1 MDEINHFYVILPL
14 LSFLS
19 TISLAVI
26 ALLKRKNSNVN
37 IWFAATA
44 FWWALIPLIFIIH
57 HLTDDIE
64 LLLQAERTVEFF
76 FVYGVPLQ
84 VVLFHRLCNI
94 RKIRLEIF
102 LTVISVL
109 FSLTAFSDYCITG
122 VRKYSWGYIAY
133 GGLTFNLFALYAL
146 IGIIYGI
153 TFMYREYKI
162 RENEIIRIR
171 IKYIMSS
178 YIVMNILTLLNMPA
192 INGINIYPPGNFC
205 FIPLIVIGYSLLKYR
220 LLDINQFLLKTI
232 IWLIAIFSVIIPIG
246 GMSWIIL
253 RQSGS
258 MNLLILSGLLTF
270 LFSLLLFYFRYLLP
284 VISEKIQKQSYD
296 FRNTIDDF
304 NKNIVQ
310 VKSVK
315 DLLQMIFTMIEGKV
329 FASSVSLLLKDFNDN
344 KFRVYHSVND
354 SVPGVMEID
363 FYHTVKIPE
372 LLEKDQ
378 VEVNPAYS
386 NDREKF
392 MELFRQVN
400 AEIIIPLLFDNMFIG
415 SINIGR
421 KREGKYKRMEVQF
434 LEQMVNS
441 INIAFSNSL
450 LLNRIEELNLS
461 LENKVQERTFQLQEA
476 NNKLRE
482 LDRLKSNF
490 FANISHEIRTPLTLI
505 LAPVESVLQGDYEDI
520 PDRGFFENLQRNAI
534 ILLKLINDLLDFSK
548 IEAGQMKMNVIELD
562 IVSFVSSYALS
573 FNSAAESKGIAMS
586 FEYPGRAVPVFFDTG
601 KMDKILM
608 NLFSNSLKFTDNG
621 GFIKIGIRDDEN
633 FCIIRVED
641 SGIGIPADKIETIFD
656 RFSQVDAGST
666 RKYEGTGIG
675 LALVKEF
682 VELHGGSIDAESR
695 FIDESPEDHGSVF
708 TVTIPKGDRHFREDA
723 NVTLLENNDIEVS
736 IGFHSSFNTWEI
748 AEFRQWRSAEIHVPY
763 KTVNSHPHI
772 LVVEDNADMRSFLGY
787 ILKDYYNVHYAVNGE
802 DGFLSAERLMPD
814 LILSDVMM
822 PVMSGYDMTRKIKS
836 NDELSRIP
844 VILLT
849 AKAEI
854 SNKIEGLE
862 YGADDYLTKPFSS
875 RELLTRIKNILKT
888 RDYEL
893 VLERRNR
900 EIEDDLKIAR
910 LIQAK
915 LLPQNIPAVERYR
928 FHPVYIPMDEVG
940 GDFYDYNVRNRYI
953 EIFISDVSGH
963 GLVSAFIS
971 LIAKMALDSIS
982 QRDSCVWVLQ
992 ILNSMI
998 CKSTVNT
1005 NYMTAFFCL
1014 VDRETNRMSY
1024 SNAGHIP
1031 PIVYREN
1038 RGSFYELRTGGK
1050 PLGLFP
1056 DLVHAE
1062 GEFQLEHGDRVIFY
1076 TDGIVECMNST
1087 GEMYGENRF
1096 RDFIIAGRGIE
1107 PETLSGVLIDE
1118 LKEFCGSDR
1127 FGDDLCLL
1135 VFDVL

>member
-1 MDEINHFYVILPL
+1 MEEINHFYVILPV

-19 TISLAVI
+19 TITLAVI

-37 IWFAATA
+37 IWFAAAA

-57 HLTDDIE
+57 HLTDDIV

-84 VVLFHRLCNI
+84 IVLFHRLCNKK
-94 RKIRLEIF
+94 KIRLEII

-153 TFMYREYKI
+153 VFIYREYKLQ
-162 RENEIIRIR
+162 ENEIIRIR

-205 FIPLIVIGYSLLKYR
+205 FIPLIIIGYSLLKYR
-220 LLDINQFLLKTI
+220 LLDINQFVLKTI
-232 IWLIAIFSVIIPIG
+232 IWIIAIFSVIIPIG
-246 GMSWIIL
+246 IASWIIL
-253 RQSGS
+253 QYSERF
-258 MNLLILSGLLTF
+258 NTLLLSAILTL
-270 LFSLLLFYFRYLLP
+270 LFSLLLFYFRFLLP
-284 VISEKIQKQSYD
+284 LVSEKIQKQSYD

-304 NKNIVQ
+304 NKKILQ

-315 DLLQMIFTMIEGKV
+315 NLVELTFSLIESKIFV
-329 FASSVSLLLKDFNDN
+329 SSVSLLLKDFSDN
-344 KFRVYHSVND
+344 KFRIYH
-354 SVPGVMEID
+354 PGNHREYGDMEID
-363 FYHTVKIPE
+363 FHHTLNIPE

-378 VEVNPAYS
+378 IEVNPVYK

-392 MELFRQVN
+392 LELFRQVD

-421 KREGKYKRMEVQF
+421 KREGKYKRIEVQF

-450 LLNRIEELNLS
+450 LLSRIEELNLS
-461 LENKVQERTFQLQEA
+461 LENKVEERTFQLQEA

-505 LAPVESVLQGDYEDI
+505 LAPVESVLQGDYEDT
-520 PDRGFFENLQRNAI
+520 PDRDFFENLQRNAI

-548 IEAGQMKMNVIELD
+548 IEAGQMKMQIRELD
-562 IVSFVSSYALS
+562 IVKFIRDYSQSFS
-573 FNSAAESKGIAMS
+573 SAAESKGVSMS
-586 FEYPGRAVPVFFDTG
+586 FEYPGRAVPVFIDAG
-601 KMDKILM
+601 KMDKIVM
-608 NLFSNSLKFTDNG
+608 NLFSNSLKFTDKG
-621 GFIKIGIRDDEN
+621 GFIKVSVRDDEN
-633 FCIIRVED
+633 SCYIQFED
-641 SGIGIPADKIETIFD
+641 SGIGIPPDKIESVFD

-682 VELHGGSIDAESR
+682 AELHGGAIDAESR
-695 FIDESPEDHGSVF
+695 FINDSPGNHGTLF
-708 TVTIPKGDRHFREDA
+708 TVSVPKGDGHLRNRE
-723 NVTLLENNDIEVS
+723 NVSFVESSDIEVS
-736 IGFHSSFNTWEI
+736 AGFHSSFNTWEI
-748 AEFRQWRSAEIHVPY
+748 AEFRQWRTGEIPAPQ

-772 LVVEDNADMRSFLGY
+772 LIVEDNTDMRSFLGF
-787 ILKDYYNVHYAVNGE
+787 ILKDYFNVHFAVNGE
-802 DGFLSAERLMPD
+802 DGLLSAQRLKPD
-814 LILSDVMM
+814 LIVSDVMM
-822 PVMSGYDMTRKIKS
+822 PVMNGYDMTRRLKA
-836 NDELSRIP
+836 DENLWRIP

-849 AKAEI
+849 ARAEI
-854 SNKIEGLE
+854 TNKIEGLE
-862 YGADDYLTKPFSS
+862 FGADDYLTKPFSS
-875 RELLTRIKNILKT
+875 RELLTRIKSLLKT

-893 VLERRNR
+893 VLEKRNN
-900 EIEDDLKIAR
+900 EIEGDLKTAR
-910 LIQAK
+910 LIQTK
-915 LLPQNIPAVERYR
+915 LLPQNIPEVEGYR
-928 FHPVYIPMDEVG
+928 FHAVYIPMDEVG
-940 GDFYDYNVRNRYI
+940 GDFYDFNVNNRYI

-963 GLVSAFIS
+963 GLVSAFLS

-992 ILNSMI
+992 ILNNML

-1014 VDRETNRMSY
+1014 VDRDTNMMNY
-1024 SNAGHIP
+1024 SNAGHMP
-1031 PIVYREN
+1031 PMVYRKTT
-1038 RGSFYELRTGGK
+1038 GTFFELKTGGK

-1056 DLVHAE
+1056 DLRHAE
-1062 GEFQLEHGDRVIFY
+1062 GQFQLEPGDRVIFY
-1076 TDGIVECMNST
+1076 TDGIIECMNIT
-1087 GEMYGENRF
+1087 RDLYGETRF
-1096 RDFIIAGRGIE
+1096 RDFISLNSVVE
-1107 PETLSGVLIDE
+1107 PEPFCGMLIDE
-1118 LKEFCGSDR
+1118 LNQFCGSDK
-1127 FGDDLCLL
+1127 FGDDICLL
-1135 VFDVL
+1135 VFDVI

>member
-1 MDEINHFYVILPL
+1 MNEINHFYVILPL
-14 LSFLS
+14 LSFIS
-19 TISLAVI
+19 TVSLAII
-26 ALLKRKNSNVN
+26 ALLKRKNSKVN

-57 HLTDDIE
+57 HLTDDLE

-94 RKIRLEIF
+94 RKVRLEIF

-109 FSLTAFSDYCITG
+109 FSLTAFSDYCIKG
-122 VRKYSWGYIAY
+122 VRQYSWGYIAY

-153 TFMYREYKI
+153 TFIYREYKI
-162 RENEIIRIR
+162 QENEIIRIR

-220 LLDINQFLLKTI
+220 LLDINQFLLKTF
-232 IWLIAIFSVIIPIG
+232 IWLIAIFSVIIPIAVV
-246 GMSWIIL
+246 SWIIL

-258 MNLLILSGLLTF
+258 MNIIILSGLLTV

-296 FRNTIDDF
+296 FRNTIDGF
-304 NKNIVQ
+304 NKSIVQ

-315 DLLQMIFTMIEGKV
+315 DLVQMIFTMIEGKV
-329 FASSVSLLLKDFNDN
+329 FASSVSLLLKDLNDN
-344 KFRVYHSVND
+344 RFRLYHSSD
-354 SVPGVMEID
+354 CSVPGDPEID
-363 FYHTVKIPE
+363 FYHTLKIPE

-434 LEQMVNS
+434 LEQMVDS

-461 LENKVQERTFQLQEA
+461 LENKVQQRTYQLQEA

-482 LDRLKSNF
+482 LDRLKSSF

-505 LAPVESVLQGDYEDI
+505 LAPVESILQGDDNFT

-548 IEAGQMKMNVIELD
+548 IEAGHMKVNVRELD
-562 IVSFVSSYALS
+562 MVSFVRSYALS
-573 FNSAAESKGIAMS
+573 FNSAAESKGLSMS
-586 FEYPGRAVPVFFDTG
+586 FNYPERAVHVFIDTE

-608 NLFSNSLKFTDNG
+608 NLFSNSLKFTDRG
-621 GFIKIGIRDDEN
+621 GSIKISIRDDESS
-633 FCIIRVED
+633 CSISIED
-641 SGIGIPADKIETIFD
+641 SGIGIPPDKIETIFD

-695 FIDESPEDHGSVF
+695 CIDDSPEDHGSVF
-708 TVTIPKGDRHFREDA
+708 TVTIPKGDRHFRDDV
-723 NVTLLENNDIEVS
+723 NVKFLENNDIEVS
-736 IGFHSSFNTWEI
+736 IGLHSSFNTWEI
-748 AEFRQWRSAEIHVPY
+748 AEFREWMSAEIPVPH
-763 KTVNSHPHI
+763 KTVNSHPRVLI
-772 LVVEDNADMRSFLGY
+772 VEDNADMRSFLGF
-787 ILKDYYNVHYAVNGE
+787 ILKDCYNVYYAVNGE
-802 DGFLSAERLMPD
+802 DGLLSAERLKPD

-822 PVMSGYDMTRKIKS
+822 PVMNGYDMTRKIKS
-836 NDELSRIP
+836 NAELNRIP

-875 RELLTRIKNILKT
+875 RELLTRIKNLLKT

-910 LIQAK
+910 LIQGK
-915 LLPQNIPAVERYR
+915 LLPQNIPVVEHYR
-928 FHPVYIPMDEVG
+928 FYPVYIPMDEVG
-940 GDFYDYNVRNRYI
+940 GDFYDYNVQNRYI

-982 QRDSCVWVLQ
+982 RRDSSVWVLQ
-992 ILNSMI
+992 ILNSII

-1031 PIVYREN
+1031 PMVYRESS
-1038 RGSFYELRTGGK
+1038 GTFYELSTGGK

-1062 GEFQLEHGDRVIFY
+1062 GEFQLEKGDRVIFY
-1076 TDGIVECMNST
+1076 TDGIVECMNSSN
-1087 GEMYGENRF
+1087 ELYGENRF
-1096 RDFIIAGRGIE
+1096 RDFIISGRGME
-1107 PETLSGVLIDE
+1107 PETLSAMLIDE
-1118 LKEFCGSDR
+1118 LKKFCGSER

-1135 VFDVL
+1135 VFDVM